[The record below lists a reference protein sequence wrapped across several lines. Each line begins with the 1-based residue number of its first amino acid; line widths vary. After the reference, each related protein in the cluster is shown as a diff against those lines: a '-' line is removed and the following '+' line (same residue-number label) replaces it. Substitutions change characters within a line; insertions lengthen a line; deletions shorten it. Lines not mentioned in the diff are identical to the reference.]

1 MSGPQI
7 SWSSGVQM
15 SSMSVIH
22 WLMRRRVSSSLASLS
37 GVLLCLALST
47 ASTLANCLRS
57 SLSSIF
63 RTAFTLTAFF
73 FRDLVAAFF
82 AGFEDLG
89 LDELRFFAGRRVF
102 AKISSS

>member
-22 WLMRRRVSSSLASLS
+22 WLMRRRVSSSLASFS
-37 GVLLCLALST
+37 GVAPCLALST

-57 SLSSIF
+57 SLSSTF
-63 RTAFTLTAFF
+63 RTAFTCTVFF
-73 FRDLVAAFF
+73 FDDLTLAFF
-82 AGFEDLG
+82 AGFERLG
-89 LDELRFFAGRRVF
+89 LDELRFFAGRRVL